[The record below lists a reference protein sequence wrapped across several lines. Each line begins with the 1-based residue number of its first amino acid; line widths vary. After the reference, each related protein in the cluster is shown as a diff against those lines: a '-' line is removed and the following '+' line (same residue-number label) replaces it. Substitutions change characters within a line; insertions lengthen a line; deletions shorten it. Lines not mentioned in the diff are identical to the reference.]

1 MAGKALGRK
10 ILTAG
15 MGIGNRGG
23 TMASVELRP
32 GDTLNIIWSSVQ
44 DTPLGVKEVESK
56 FAYSYDELLA
66 RLKAKGR
73 AGKSRRSGT
82 SGARFSRVVALAANA
97 MKKGKWSTGADIDRD
112 EVFNKLMSR
121 FGELDATEYGNITG
135 NAKQSLVALYQN
147 KNILK
152 GNQRK
157 DLKDAI
163 DAIGLGDQV

>member
-1 MAGKALGRK
+1 
-10 ILTAG
+10 
-15 MGIGNRGG
+15 
-23 TMASVELRP
+23 MASVELRP

>member
-1 MAGKALGRK
+1 
-10 ILTAG
+10 
-15 MGIGNRGG
+15 
-23 TMASVELRP
+23 MASVELRP

-82 SGARFSRVVALAANA
+82 NGARFSRVVALAANA

-112 EVFNKLMSR
+112 EVFNKLMRR
-121 FGELDATEYGNITG
+121 FGELDAGEYGNITG

-163 DAIGLGDQV
+163 EAIGLGDQV

>member
-1 MAGKALGRK
+1 
-10 ILTAG
+10 
-15 MGIGNRGG
+15 
-23 TMASVELRP
+23 MASVELRP

-82 SGARFSRVVALAANA
+82 NGARFSRIVALATNA
-97 MKKGKWSTGADIDRD
+97 LRKGKWSTGADIDRD
-112 EVFNKLMSR
+112 EVFTKLMRR
-121 FGELDATEYGNITG
+121 FSELDPSEYANITG
-135 NAKQSLVALYQN
+135 NAKQSLLALYQGKTN
-147 KNILK
+147 LK
-152 GNQRK
+152 ANQKK

-163 DAIGLGDQV
+163 EAIGLGDKI

>member
-1 MAGKALGRK
+1 
-10 ILTAG
+10 
-15 MGIGNRGG
+15 
-23 TMASVELRP
+23 MASVELRP

-56 FAYSYDELLA
+56 FAYSYDELLT

-97 MKKGKWSTGADIDRD
+97 MRKGKWSTGADIDRD
-112 EVFNKLMSR
+112 EVFTKLMSR
-121 FGELDATEYGNITG
+121 FAELDAGEYGNITG
-135 NAKQSLVALYQN
+135 NAKQSLVALYQS
-147 KNILK
+147 KAILK

-163 DAIGLGDQV
+163 EAIGLGDKL